1 MKVRI
6 FGGDVNKKEENIDT
20 VFEKKRV
27 QKVLYFIKLRANEQ
41 SVHEELVLA
50 SLGKIRCILGS
61 VIFLTNLQIGSNV
74 VYKIRLSNGLE
85 KESHF
90 HSHLSDFYY
99 LSTDHWNAALR
110 GTALRNGAPER
121 RSGAAL
127 REAGARSERNS
138 GNCPGAQV
146 GAQLRKRPEC

>member
-50 SLGKIRCILGS
+50 SLGKIRC
-61 VIFLTNLQIGSNV
+61 
-74 VYKIRLSNGLE
+74 
-85 KESHF
+85 
-90 HSHLSDFYY
+90 
-99 LSTDHWNAALR
+99 
-110 GTALRNGAPER
+110 
-121 RSGAAL
+121 
-127 REAGARSERNS
+127 
-138 GNCPGAQV
+138 
-146 GAQLRKRPEC
+146 